1 MKKLIVAF
9 ALMAS
14 PAIAGPITDR
24 LSETPGGTFA
34 SSKAPAELELCATDV
49 VVSFSGLTPIII
61 RDRGNVHFVGWAGG
75 YMGNHVM
82 VTITLRPTASG
93 TAIETRALRGLDT
106 LNERVRACL

>member
-61 RDRGNVHFVGWAGG
+61 GDDGARDLYAHHHSQRRRSVEDRYGDSECFRI
-75 YMGNHVM
+75 Y
-82 VTITLRPTASG
+82 SG
-93 TAIETRALRGLDT
+93 DESVYGDFGSGS
-106 LNERVRACL
+106 